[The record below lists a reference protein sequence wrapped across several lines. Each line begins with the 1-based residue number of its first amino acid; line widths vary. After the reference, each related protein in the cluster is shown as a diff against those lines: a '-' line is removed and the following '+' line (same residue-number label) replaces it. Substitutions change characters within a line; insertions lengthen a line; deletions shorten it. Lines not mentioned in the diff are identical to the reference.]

1 VGDDDPS
8 GADCC
13 WRGKVSL
20 KSITSKIESEAI
32 TKNYGRFVIG
42 PLESGY
48 GITIGN
54 ALRRVLLSSL
64 PGAAVTSI
72 SVSGI
77 SHEFSEIPGAKE
89 DMTRLILNVKQ
100 LRLRSYADGPV
111 TMRVSARGKAIIT
124 AGDIEAPGDVEII
137 NPELPLLTLDSP
149 DSELEIEFVVE
160 KGQGYSPA
168 EEREKL
174 PIGQIPVDAIFSP
187 VRKTSYTVGRTRIGQ
202 MTDFDRLVVEI
213 TTDGTTTPAEALSQ
227 AAEILVRHFSIV
239 ASFGIEGP
247 AKEEIRP
254 EAEKIPSRVYE
265 MPIEEL
271 GLSMRAYNCLKRAGI
286 TKVGEVLEKLS
297 KGVNEIMSIRNFG
310 RKSLAE
316 LLGRL
321 QAKGIVIP
329 EAVTGEAKP
338 KVKAE
343 EASQEDEKL
352 MPFCVTH
359 PALRA
364 KGWILEVMWERGSRY
379 ET

>member
-1 VGDDDPS
+1 
-8 GADCC
+8 
-13 WRGKVSL
+13 VSL

-343 EASQEDEKL
+343 EASQEDEK
-352 MPFCVTH
+352 
-359 PALRA
+359 A
-364 KGWILEVMWERGSRY
+364 ES
-379 ET
+379 